1 MSIITE
7 SMGAVIYQRLMRNLY
22 LHLTKRLEAML
33 LGYGYMLDEG
43 GAMEFVPDHIIN
55 DISHDFW
62 RFRIRYECPQIADE
76 DLVKVVHE
84 ALTDGRPQ
92 LIIREILAA
101 LAADG
106 IVPAL
111 VRQN

>member
-7 SMGAVIYQRLMRNLY
+7 SMGAAIYQRLMRNLY

-33 LGYGYMLDEG
+33 FGYGYVLVDG
-43 GAMEFVPDHIIN
+43 GAMEFVPDHIVNEIA
-55 DISHDFW
+55 HDFW
-62 RFRIRYECPQIADE
+62 RYRIQYASPQIADD
-76 DLVKVVHE
+76 DLAREVQVG
-84 ALTDGRPQ
+84 LTDGRPQ